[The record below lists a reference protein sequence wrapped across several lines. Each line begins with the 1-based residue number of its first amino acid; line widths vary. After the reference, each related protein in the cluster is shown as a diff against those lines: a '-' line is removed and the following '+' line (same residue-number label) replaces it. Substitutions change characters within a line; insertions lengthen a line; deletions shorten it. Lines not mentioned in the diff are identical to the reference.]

1 MQITNAM
8 KKTIKNSLN
17 EKKKD
22 ALIDAITVTYHGIST
37 NDFIRDVLKLGG
49 LQWLVEEH
57 GRYGYARMTSFGAIN
72 ILSEGRPEMGICLE
86 LQGQGCRELEQLCGK
101 NIFYTLLATK
111 LASRINATR
120 IDFAVDDFQNKLKL
134 SKIEKK
140 VANDEV
146 VTPLRNK
153 EVRKGL
159 ANTNGHTVYIGSR
172 TSFLIRIYDK
182 AAEQNTSYSW
192 TRVEIEIRREAA
204 EKMRNLVIDQISD
217 NTSDKYT
224 EIVKL
229 GIRVIADKLRFIE
242 RTDKNVSR
250 CPTCTWWS
258 AFLDGAKPL
267 RLSGK
272 VKLPS
277 EMGKALDWIKK
288 QVAPTLSLLLAYLGP
303 SVIDTIIKNGIPKIE
318 YQRAIT
324 WAQQLKAVGMPIDPK
339 NAFDANTPD
348 DIERN
353 ICQQIAEYFTQ
364 LNAKSD

>member
-1 MQITNAM
+1 
-8 KKTIKNSLN
+8 
-17 EKKKD
+17 
-22 ALIDAITVTYHGIST
+22 VTYHGIST
-37 NDFIRDVLKLGG
+37 DVFIRDVLKLGG
-49 LQWLVEEH
+49 LQWLEDH
-57 GRYGYARMTSFGAIN
+57 GRYGYARKTSFGAIN

-272 VKLPS
+272 VKRPS

-303 SVIDTIIKNGIPKIE
+303 SVIEEVIHCGLPKIE

-324 WAQQLKAVGMPIDPK
+324 WAQQLKAAGYSIDPQS
-339 NAFDANTPD
+339 AFDANNTVEE
-348 DIERN
+348 IGKHVQE
-353 ICQQIAEYFTQ
+353 QIGEYFK
-364 LNAKSD
+364 LLAAKDSGTDAR